1 MEQRIRNPLLEN
13 GTERT
18 SKDLRNDQ
26 EVAYK
31 PAYKE
36 DSKTASKHACDP
48 PADLTELTT
57 VWADLPEH
65 IRAAIKA
72 LIQVHRK

>member
-1 MEQRIRNPLLEN
+1 MEQRIRNPLVEN
-13 GTERT
+13 GKERA
-18 SKDLRNDQ
+18 SKDLQGGQ

-36 DSKTASKHACDP
+36 DSKTASKLACDP
-48 PADLTELTT
+48 PDDLTELTT

-65 IRAAIKA
+65 IKTAIKA
-72 LIQVHRK
+72 LIQIPRK